1 MIKLKD
7 ILNEALNIYSVSVS
21 IISDKEANFTDILDG
36 MRATRKVT
44 IINANTPGD
53 IEAKNR
59 QRNDGKQTKLAILAP
74 RGSGKSYALAV
85 KFVAGNDPKQDLQ
98 FLKTTMLSSDKGDPG
113 MRIKGLRHIKFN
125 PKTLTKL

>member
-44 IINANTPGD
+44 IINSNTSD
-53 IEAKNR
+53 EIEAKNR
-59 QRNDGKQTKLAILAP
+59 ARNDGKEIHTATM
-74 RGSGKSYALAV
+74 
-85 KFVAGNDPKQDLQ
+85 KFVAGNDPKQDLE

-113 MRIKGLRHIKFN
+113 MRIKGLRHIIFN
-125 PKTLTKL
+125 TNTLTKL

>member
-44 IINANTPGD
+44 IINANTPED

-59 QRNDGKQTKLAILAP
+59 QRNDGKQTNTATM
-74 RGSGKSYALAV
+74 
-85 KFVAGNDPKQDLQ
+85 KFVAGNNPKQDLE
-98 FLKTTMLSSDKGDPG
+98 FLKTTMLSSNKGDPG
-113 MRIKGLRHIKFN
+113 MRIKGLRHIIFN
-125 PKTLTKL
+125 TNTLTKL

>member
-21 IISDKEANFTDILDG
+21 IISDKEANFTDILDS

-44 IINANTPGD
+44 IINANTPED

-59 QRNDGKQTKLAILAP
+59 QRNDGKQTNTATM
-74 RGSGKSYALAV
+74 
-85 KFVAGNDPKQDLQ
+85 KFVAGNNPKQDLE

-113 MRIKGLRHIKFN
+113 MRIKGLRHIIFN
-125 PKTLTKL
+125 TNTLTKL

>member
-7 ILNEALNIYSVSVS
+7 ILNEALNIYSVNVS

-44 IINANTPGD
+44 IINSNTSD
-53 IEAKNR
+53 EIEAKNR
-59 QRNDGKQTKLAILAP
+59 ARNDGKEIHTATM
-74 RGSGKSYALAV
+74 

>member
-44 IINANTPGD
+44 IINTNTSGD
-53 IEAKNR
+53 IESKNR
-59 QRNDGKQTKLAILAP
+59 QRNDGKQTNTATM
-74 RGSGKSYALAV
+74 
-85 KFVAGNDPKQDLQ
+85 KFVAGNDPKQDLE

>member
-44 IINANTPGD
+44 IINANTSD
-53 IEAKNR
+53 EIEAKNR
-59 QRNDGKQTKLAILAP
+59 ARNDGKEIHTATM
-74 RGSGKSYALAV
+74 